1 MRARFPGCL
10 TAWEMDMLRI
20 AIDNDAAPWF
30 MSTDREDIADPTPC
44 SLRPDGGR
52 GEYPSNKNARD
63 TCPSGSLFSKLF
75 NVAAICGQ
83 MTTSFPL

>member
-10 TAWEMDMLRI
+10 AAWEMDMLRI

-44 SLRPDGGR
+44 SLRSGR
-52 GEYPSNKNARD
+52 RPRRVSIKQKRPGHMPERFA
-63 TCPSGSLFSKLF
+63 F
-75 NVAAICGQ
+75 
-83 MTTSFPL
+83 